1 MEKIDYNIQNLIN
14 ENYEIYEIIGE
25 GHSGTVFKGKNIKN
39 EIIAIK
45 VIKKSYTTEEKI
57 KKESD
62 ILKELNHQNV
72 IKLFDVIEL
81 NNAICLITEYANL
94 GDLFDYIPSDGFS
107 TSISSAIIRQINL
120 GLLYIHSKNIV
131 HRDIKLEN
139 ILCFSNENNNIIIKI
154 ADFGLSKIITE
165 PSFASM
171 CGSIEY
177 CAPEILLS
185 QKYDKKADCW
195 SFGILCYVILTG
207 CLPFTSYYNN
217 YNYQSIQNIIN
228 NSIIWP
234 ENCNSIAHNFVTLLL
249 KKLPIERSCCDELSS
264 HPFISV
270 FSELKLNTQNKKFY
284 I

>member
-1 MEKIDYNIQNLIN
+1 MLELMEKIDYNIQNLIN

-107 TSISSAIIRQINL
+107 TSISSAI
-120 GLLYIHSKNIV
+120 
-131 HRDIKLEN
+131 
-139 ILCFSNENNNIIIKI
+139 
-154 ADFGLSKIITE
+154 
-165 PSFASM
+165 
-171 CGSIEY
+171 
-177 CAPEILLS
+177 
-185 QKYDKKADCW
+185 
-195 SFGILCYVILTG
+195 
-207 CLPFTSYYNN
+207 
-217 YNYQSIQNIIN
+217 
-228 NSIIWP
+228 
-234 ENCNSIAHNFVTLLL
+234 
-249 KKLPIERSCCDELSS
+249 
-264 HPFISV
+264 
-270 FSELKLNTQNKKFY
+270 
-284 I
+284 